1 MGTETFTAFD
11 SSGSAWKLKGRI
23 LRHLSNDPVTDADKT
38 AIRQTLGITGNPGSG
53 DLLSANNLDDVA
65 SKDTTKLNLEVP
77 DIGLQ
82 ANQVPL
88 CGMLNSGAWLD
99 FDSHYSEGT
108 WTPSVS
114 FASSTT
120 GLSIANADGRFTK
133 VGNTVFITGRLQF
146 DVGSS
151 SGNMS
156 IGGLPYSVAAGTYN
170 NSCGGVSFAS
180 GLAALTSHV
189 TLKASVGTSDI
200 TPYDW
205 STSGT
210 TRLTESN
217 FGASSIIYFSMTY
230 RTA

>member
-1 MGTETFTAFD
+1 MGTEKFMAFKEDGTAYR
-11 SSGSAWKLKGRI
+11 LKGRI
-23 LRHLSNDPVTDADKT
+23 HRFLDAEPVTNADKSNM
-38 AIRQTLGITGNPGSG
+38 RDTLGITGTNG
-53 DLLSANNLDDVA
+53 DLLAANNLDDVA
-65 SKDTTKLNLEVP
+65 STSTAQENLKIP
-77 DIGLQ
+77 SIGLQ
-82 ANQVPL
+82 ANEVPL

-99 FDSHYSEGT
+99 FDAFYSEGT

-114 FASSTT
+114 FTSSTT

-133 VGNTVFITGRLQF
+133 KGNTVFITGRLQF